1 MSSGNEVMLLE
12 DDEWK
17 VRINVDPSKYD
28 FEIIKTEDSRIVI
41 VKPKAKEGEKMKNV
55 GKKSATKKK

>member
-1 MSSGNEVMLLE
+1 MLLE

-17 VRINVDPSKYD
+17 VRINIDPSKHD

-41 VKPKAKEGEKMKNV
+41 VKPKAKEGENMKNV